1 MTAQHA
7 FIPQTL
13 TRDVRVRQKVLQTF
27 NKRSQDFETRLEY
40 DDYLE
45 QREHIVFNL
54 IEGIDVGEQE
64 QIVAKEKRQF
74 MAEIKERAL
83 RNAEEDRQLMPDDVF
98 VKRDDDGIVG
108 KSGGDDDDEAMR
120 YEPNVREND
129 ATKNSSNV
137 NVVYT
142 NYDDQGEDGKRN
154 REQDGMRACG
164 FDPLRT
170 EYERSVRE
178 AFASIRI

>member
-13 TRDVRVRQKVLQTF
+13 TRDVRVRQKILQTF

-98 VKRDDDGIVG
+98 VKRDDD
-108 KSGGDDDDEAMR
+108 EAMR

>member
-120 YEPNVREND
+120 YEPNVRLRSFRG
-129 ATKNSSNV
+129 KHG
-137 NVVYT
+137 
-142 NYDDQGEDGKRN
+142 GETAFDFTF
-154 REQDGMRACG
+154 QD
-164 FDPLRT
+164 
-170 EYERSVRE
+170 E
-178 AFASIRI
+178 